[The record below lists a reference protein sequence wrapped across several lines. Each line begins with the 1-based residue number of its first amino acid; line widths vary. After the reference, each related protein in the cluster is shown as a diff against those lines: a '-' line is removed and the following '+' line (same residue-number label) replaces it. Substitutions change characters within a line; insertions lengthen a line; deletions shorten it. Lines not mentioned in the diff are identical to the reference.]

1 MQLASGRRGAVLA
14 LLTLAAAGCSSVTTA
29 PSVSDQAL
37 GAAIREALDGY
48 EGDFRYYA
56 RPVDL
61 NGDGRDEIVAHVV
74 SPMYCG
80 TGGCPTL
87 VFTQHDG
94 GLRKVSY
101 VSITRPPIVAAET
114 TSNGWRDLVVHVS
127 GGGILPGYDARLR
140 FDGRSY
146 PLNPSVP
153 PAEPV
158 KGAVTGT
165 VLVTNADL
173 STPGKTR

>member
-1 MQLASGRRGAVLA
+1 MHLTFRYRHATLGLCALA
-14 LLTLAAAGCSSVTTA
+14 LAGCQTTGGKQ
-29 PSVSDQAL
+29 PVSDQAL
-37 GAAIREALDGY
+37 GAAIRTALDGY
-48 EGDFRYYA
+48 EGDFRYHA

-61 NGDGRDEIVAHVV
+61 NGDGRDEVVVHVV

-80 TGGCPTL
+80 TGGCPTI
-87 VFTQHDG
+87 VFTPQDG
-94 GLRKVSY
+94 GLREVSSI
-101 VSITRPPIVAAET
+101 SITRPPIVAAEAK
-114 TSNGWRDLVVHVS
+114 SNGWRDLVVHVS
-127 GGGILPGYDARLR
+127 GGGIIPGYEARLR

-165 VLVTNADL
+165 VLISDADL
-173 STPGKTR
+173 DTPGKTP